1 MTPCIA
7 CLLFSES
14 HPRCK
19 LTQVCYNNPVV
30 FLMEQSRVFGFSARI
45 IIPYLPT
52 SGTNST
58 LTNKQHVMVDFFNRY
73 FISNSS

>member
-14 HPRCK
+14 HSRCK
-19 LTQVCYNNPVV
+19 LTQLYCNNPVV
-30 FLMEQSRVFGFSARI
+30 ILMEQSRVSGFSARI

-52 SGTNST
+52 SGTSST
-58 LTNKQHVMVDFFNRY
+58 LTNKQHVMVDFF
-73 FISNSS
+73 F